1 MRRRLIQHFLRKKGL
16 TIAPL
21 NGPTLSAAFERL
33 MRRNIPVNSV
43 LDVGAST
50 GCWSERLLAVYPEA
64 RYLCIEAQAVHEPS
78 LRGFKAQHRNVD
90 YIMTAAGA
98 AAGEIFF
105 DATDPFGG
113 VASYTPVEKNCIRVP
128 VAPLDELAKR
138 YGLQPPFLV
147 KLDTHGFEVPI
158 LTGAARVLQGAAVL
172 VIEAYNFKIAP
183 EALLFPEL
191 CLYLAERGFRC
202 LDMFDP
208 LYRPKDEALWQ
219 MDLVF
224 ARADRPEFQY
234 NSYE

>member
-1 MRRRLIQHFLRKKGL
+1 M
-16 TIAPL
+16 
-21 NGPTLSAAFERL
+21 
-33 MRRNIPVNSV
+33 
-43 LDVGAST
+43 DVGAST
-50 GCWSERLLAVYPEA
+50 GCWSEALLAVYPEA
-64 RYLCIEAQAVHEPS
+64 RYLCIEAQAAHEAA
-78 LRGFKAQHRNVD
+78 LRAFKGRHPNVD
-90 YIMTAAGA
+90 YVLAAAGA
-98 AAGEIFF
+98 AEGELFF
-105 DATDPFGG
+105 DASELFGG
-113 VASYTPVEKNCIRVP
+113 VASYTPIARNSIRVP
-128 VAPLDELAKR
+128 VVTLDGLAQQHR
-138 YGLQPPFLV
+138 LPPPFLV

-158 LTGAARVLQGAAVL
+158 LSGATEVLKQASVL
-172 VIEAYNFKIAP
+172 VIEVYAYKIAP